1 MNTRLNHTMEIVLM
15 HAVQRGLA
23 AAAGA
28 LLLAGNAAAQTG
40 SQTAAQAIA
49 GQTGGTAQTSVAVG
63 AEYTTGKF
71 GGTETTDTL
80 YIPVVLRHE
89 TGPWVLKATVPWL
102 RITGPSNVIGG
113 GADRVVLPG
122 ASTGRRTESGLGD
135 IVLSGFYNLMDERK
149 GGLGLDL
156 GGKIK
161 LPTADDTK
169 GLGTGELDYAVQL
182 DFFRP
187 FDATTLFGSIG
198 YRVYGNPPGQT
209 LRDVPYASIGASYR
223 MSSQQ
228 SLGVAYDYRPHIV
241 NGGGEVS
248 EVTAF
253 WSNRLSPEWKLQL
266 YGVIGFADASPDA
279 GVGMLLERRF

>member
-1 MNTRLNHTMEIVLM
+1 M

-23 AAAGA
+23 AAAGV

-40 SQTAAQAIA
+40 AQTASQAVA
-49 GQTGGTAQTSVAVG
+49 GQTGKAQTSVSVG
-63 AEYTTGKF
+63 AEYSTGKF

-80 YIPVVLRHE
+80 YIPVVVRHE

-102 RITGPSNVIGG
+102 RVTGPGNVIGA
-113 GADRVVLPG
+113 GADRVVVPG
-122 ASTGRRTESGLGD
+122 VNNARRTESGLGD
-135 IVLSGFYNLMDERK
+135 IVVSAFYNLMDERK

-161 LPTADDTK
+161 LPTADDQK

-198 YRVYGNPPGQT
+198 YRVYGDPAGVT
-209 LRDVPYASIGASYR
+209 LRDVPYASIGFSYR

-228 SLGVAYDYRPHIV
+228 AVGVAYDYRPHIV

-248 EVTAF
+248 ELTAF

-266 YGVIGFADASPDA
+266 YGVVGFADASPDA
-279 GVGMLLERRF
+279 AIGLLFERRF

>member
-1 MNTRLNHTMEIVLM
+1 M
-15 HAVQRGLA
+15 HSIQRGLA

-40 SQTAAQAIA
+40 AQTAAQAVSTQQGEA
-49 GQTGGTAQTSVAVG
+49 PRTSVAVG
-63 AEYTTGKF
+63 AEYSSGKF

-80 YIPVVLRHE
+80 YVPVVLRHE

-102 RITGPSNVIGG
+102 RVTGPSNVIGA

-149 GGLGLDL
+149 GGLGLDV
-156 GGKIK
+156 GAKVK
-161 LPTADDTK
+161 LPTADDTR
-169 GLGTGELDYAVQL
+169 GLGTGELDYAAQL
-182 DFFRP
+182 DFFKP

-198 YRVYGNPPGQT
+198 YRVYGDPAGQT
-209 LRDVPYASIGASYR
+209 LKDVFYTSIGASYR

-228 SLGVAYDYRPHIV
+228 SIGVAYDYRPAIV
-241 NGGGEVS
+241 NGGGKVS
-248 EVTAF
+248 EATLF
-253 WSNRLSPEWKLQL
+253 FSNRLSPEWKLQL
-266 YGVIGFADASPDA
+266 YGVVGFADASPDA
-279 GVGMLLERRF
+279 AIGALLERRF

>member
-1 MNTRLNHTMEIVLM
+1 MNTRFNHIMEIVLM
-15 HAVQRGLA
+15 HRIQRGLA

-40 SQTAAQAIA
+40 AQTASQAVA
-49 GQTGGTAQTSVAVG
+49 GQTGAAQTSVAAG

-80 YIPVVLRHE
+80 YIPVVIRHE
-89 TGPWVLKATVPWL
+89 TGPWVLKATLPWL

-161 LPTADDTK
+161 LPTADEQK

-182 DFFRP
+182 DFFKP

-198 YRVYGNPPGQT
+198 YRIYGDPPGQT
-209 LRDVPYASIGASYR
+209 LRDVPYAAIGASYR
-223 MSSQQ
+223 MSQQ
-228 SLGVAYDYRPHIV
+228 ASVGVAYDYRPRIV
-241 NGGGEVS
+241 DGGGKVS
-248 EVTAF
+248 EATLF
-253 WSNRLSPEWKLQL
+253 WSNRLSPQWKLQV
-266 YGVIGFADASPDA
+266 YGVVGFADASPDA
-279 GVGMLLERRF
+279 GIGALLERRF

>member
-1 MNTRLNHTMEIVLM
+1 AGARRAQRPWRRRSAGARRAQRKKMNTRFNHTMEIVLM
-15 HAVQRGLA
+15 HRIQRGLA
-23 AAAGA
+23 AAAGT

-40 SQTAAQAIA
+40 AQTASQAVA
-49 GQTGGTAQTSVAVG
+49 GQTGAAQTSVAVG

-80 YIPVVLRHE
+80 YIPFVFRHE

-102 RITGPSNVIGG
+102 RITGPGNVIGA
-113 GADRVVLPG
+113 GADRVVVPG
-122 ASTGRRTESGLGD
+122 GNAARRTESGLGD

-161 LPTADDTK
+161 LPTADETK

-182 DFFRP
+182 DFFKP

-198 YRVYGNPPGQT
+198 YRIYGNPPGQT
-209 LRDVPYASIGASYR
+209 LRDVPYAAIGASYR
-223 MSSQQ
+223 MSQQ
-228 SLGVAYDYRPHIV
+228 ASVGVAYDYRPRIV
-241 NGGGEVS
+241 DGGGKVS
-248 EVTAF
+248 EATLF
-253 WSNRLSPEWKLQL
+253 WSNRLSPQWKL
-266 YGVIGFADASPDA
+266 
-279 GVGMLLERRF
+279 

>member
-1 MNTRLNHTMEIVLM
+1 MNTKFNQTMEIVLM
-15 HAVQRGLA
+15 HAIQRGLA
-23 AAAGA
+23 AATGA
-28 LLLAGNAAAQTG
+28 FLLAGNAAAQTG
-40 SQTAAQAIA
+40 AQTAAQAVA
-49 GQTGGTAQTSVAVG
+49 TQTGAAQTSVAVG
-63 AEYTTGKF
+63 AEYSTGKF

-80 YIPVVLRHE
+80 YIPFVVRHE

-102 RITGPSNVIGG
+102 RITGPGNVIGA
-113 GADRVVLPG
+113 GADRVVVPG
-122 ASTGRRTESGLGD
+122 VNNARRTESGLGD

-156 GGKIK
+156 GAKVK
-161 LPTADDTK
+161 LPTADETK

-198 YRVYGNPPGQT
+198 YRVYGNPPGVT
-209 LRDVPYASIGASYR
+209 LRDVPYASIGFSYR

-228 SLGVAYDYRPHIV
+228 SVGVAYDYRPHIV

-248 EVTAF
+248 ELTAF

-279 GVGMLLERRF
+279 AVGVLFERRF

>member
-1 MNTRLNHTMEIVLM
+1 MNTRFNHTMEIVLM

-23 AAAGA
+23 AVAGA

-40 SQTAAQAIA
+40 AQTAAQAVA
-49 GQTGGTAQTSVAVG
+49 GQTGSAQTSVSAG
-63 AEYTTGKF
+63 AEYSTGKF
-71 GGTETTDTL
+71 GAPEKTETL
-80 YIPVVLRHE
+80 YIPFILRHE

-102 RITGPSNVIGG
+102 RITGPGNVIGA
-113 GADRVVLPG
+113 GADRVVVPG

-161 LPTADDTK
+161 LPTADDQK

-198 YRVYGNPPGQT
+198 YRVYGDPTGQT
-209 LRDVPYASIGASYR
+209 LRDVPYASIGFSYR

-228 SLGVAYDYRPHIV
+228 SAGVAYDYRPHIV